1 MINEKYKS
9 VEESYY
15 QLWINSSNILKN
27 IIKKEIHSEIYN
39 KTKIIFQEIKDSN
52 ITYVKNEYFKK
63 LENLKCLLICG
74 EAGIGK
80 TTLAYN
86 LISNFLTKYK
96 ETEYMVLDNISE
108 FYKLY
113 NEEQRQLIFIDDFWG
128 IRYSEEQKATELKK
142 VIEIISKSNN
152 KYLILTFREYILKQG
167 YVEYP
172 EMEAFFDKYKI
183 NLNID
188 EFNDLFKA
196 RILFRNL
203 ENSDLEYDAI
213 YQLANASIR
222 IINNPNYSP
231 RVISAYLKYI
241 NEIEYEII
249 DYEEDIIKYLNNPQE
264 LWKEIF
270 SKQCEGA
277 QLLAILILLF
287 SRPVNFDDIKEL
299 FYNCLD
305 NNSRINAR
313 KKEFADYVSQL
324 ENTIITT
331 YIDEDSNDNNIYFRF
346 KNSSIELY
354 VYSYFNTVIDEYVE
368 TIIKASK
375 CLNSLIRLSNCN
387 SSMSYDYNIDY
398 NIIDTEFNINQELQN
413 KIIDKIVKEFNQLY
427 YIDEDEIK
435 EAYIEKGSC
444 VPQVIEVLYL
454 YKEFN
459 STILKEFI
467 YQKTEEIMKS
477 FYEKSFF
484 NYNDSL
490 VLFDMIELN
499 IELNIGNKFDLEK
512 FLKRYLENIRFS
524 RQILFLKWNEKLFPL
539 QYKMFLEEKKIKQ
552 FIIQLTISDAEY
564 FYAELLFSE
573 NNEKVYEMMD
583 ELTNYTIPELFDE
596 FKIKYRKSII

>member
-1 MINEKYKS
+1 M
-9 VEESYY
+9 
-15 QLWINSSNILKN
+15 
-27 IIKKEIHSEIYN
+27 
-39 KTKIIFQEIKDSN
+39 
-52 ITYVKNEYFKK
+52 
-63 LENLKCLLICG
+63 
-74 EAGIGK
+74 
-80 TTLAYN
+80 
-86 LISNFLTKYK
+86 
-96 ETEYMVLDNISE
+96 
-108 FYKLY
+108 
-113 NEEQRQLIFIDDFWG
+113 
-128 IRYSEEQKATELKK
+128 
-142 VIEIISKSNN
+142 
-152 KYLILTFREYILKQG
+152 
-167 YVEYP
+167 
-172 EMEAFFDKYKI
+172 
-183 NLNID
+183 
-188 EFNDLFKA
+188 
-196 RILFRNL
+196 
-203 ENSDLEYDAI
+203 
-213 YQLANASIR
+213 
-222 IINNPNYSP
+222 
-231 RVISAYLKYI
+231 
-241 NEIEYEII
+241 
-249 DYEEDIIKYLNNPQE
+249 
-264 LWKEIF
+264 
-270 SKQCEGA
+270 
-277 QLLAILILLF
+277 
-287 SRPVNFDDIKEL
+287 
-299 FYNCLD
+299 
-305 NNSRINAR
+305 
-313 KKEFADYVSQL
+313 
-324 ENTIITT
+324 
-331 YIDEDSNDNNIYFRF
+331 
-346 KNSSIELY
+346 
-354 VYSYFNTVIDEYVE
+354 E

-398 NIIDTEFNINQELQN
+398 NIIDTDFNLNQDVQN
-413 KIIDKIVKEFNQLY
+413 NIIDKIVKEFNQLY

>member
-1 MINEKYKS
+1 LINEKYKS

-277 QLLAILILLF
+277 QLLAILILLLM
-287 SRPVNFDDIKEL
+287 NMWKL
-299 FYNCLD
+299 LLKHQ
-305 NNSRINAR
+305 NA
-313 KKEFADYVSQL
+313 
-324 ENTIITT
+324 
-331 YIDEDSNDNNIYFRF
+331 
-346 KNSSIELY
+346 
-354 VYSYFNTVIDEYVE
+354 
-368 TIIKASK
+368 
-375 CLNSLIRLSNCN
+375 
-387 SSMSYDYNIDY
+387 
-398 NIIDTEFNINQELQN
+398 
-413 KIIDKIVKEFNQLY
+413 
-427 YIDEDEIK
+427 
-435 EAYIEKGSC
+435 
-444 VPQVIEVLYL
+444 
-454 YKEFN
+454 
-459 STILKEFI
+459 
-467 YQKTEEIMKS
+467 
-477 FYEKSFF
+477 
-484 NYNDSL
+484 
-490 VLFDMIELN
+490 
-499 IELNIGNKFDLEK
+499 
-512 FLKRYLENIRFS
+512 
-524 RQILFLKWNEKLFPL
+524 
-539 QYKMFLEEKKIKQ
+539 
-552 FIIQLTISDAEY
+552 
-564 FYAELLFSE
+564 
-573 NNEKVYEMMD
+573 
-583 ELTNYTIPELFDE
+583 
-596 FKIKYRKSII
+596 

>member
-1 MINEKYKS
+1 M
-9 VEESYY
+9 
-15 QLWINSSNILKN
+15 KN
-27 IIKKEIHSEIYN
+27 INLLKSH
-39 KTKIIFQEIKDSN
+39 IIN
-52 ITYVKNEYFKK
+52 YG
-63 LENLKCLLICG
+63 LIVV
-74 EAGIGK
+74 IGK

-277 QLLAILILLF
+277 QLLAILILLLMIF
-287 SRPVNFDDIKEL
+287 FVCIFRNAYHIKWQ
-299 FYNCLD
+299 
-305 NNSRINAR
+305 R
-313 KKEFADYVSQL
+313 
-324 ENTIITT
+324 
-331 YIDEDSNDNNIYFRF
+331 
-346 KNSSIELY
+346 SSAFPTKLPLC
-354 VYSYFNTVIDEYVE
+354 
-368 TIIKASK
+368 A
-375 CLNSLIRLSNCN
+375 
-387 SSMSYDYNIDY
+387 M
-398 NIIDTEFNINQELQN
+398 
-413 KIIDKIVKEFNQLY
+413 
-427 YIDEDEIK
+427 
-435 EAYIEKGSC
+435 AHGW
-444 VPQVIEVLYL
+444 
-454 YKEFN
+454 
-459 STILKEFI
+459 
-467 YQKTEEIMKS
+467 
-477 FYEKSFF
+477 
-484 NYNDSL
+484 
-490 VLFDMIELN
+490 
-499 IELNIGNKFDLEK
+499 
-512 FLKRYLENIRFS
+512 
-524 RQILFLKWNEKLFPL
+524 RQSGRAI
-539 QYKMFLEEKKIKQ
+539 
-552 FIIQLTISDAEY
+552 
-564 FYAELLFSE
+564 
-573 NNEKVYEMMD
+573 
-583 ELTNYTIPELFDE
+583 
-596 FKIKYRKSII
+596 